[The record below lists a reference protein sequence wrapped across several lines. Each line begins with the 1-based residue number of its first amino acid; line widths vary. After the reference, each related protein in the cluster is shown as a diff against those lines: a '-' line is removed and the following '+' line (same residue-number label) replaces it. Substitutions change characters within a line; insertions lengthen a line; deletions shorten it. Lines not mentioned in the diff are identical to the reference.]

1 MNAEDKL
8 VVRRISN
15 GTVIDHIPAGR
26 ALKVLGILGIT
37 GDEGY
42 TVALVMNVHSGK
54 LGKKDIVKVE
64 GRELSKEEVDKIAL
78 VAPTA
83 TINIVRDY
91 EVVEKRRVELP
102 GMIEGIVR
110 CVNPKCVTNAPREAA
125 RPRFRVISRE
135 PLKLVCEYCTEYL
148 SEDEVIAQLAGS

>member
-1 MNAEDKL
+1 MSEEL
-8 VVRRISN
+8 VVRRISD

-26 ALKVLGILGIT
+26 ALKVLRILGIT
-37 GDEGY
+37 GDEGLM
-42 TVALVMNVHSGK
+42 VSLVMNVYSKK

-91 EVVEKRRVELP
+91 EVVDKRRVELP
-102 GMIEGIVR
+102 DKIEGIVK
-110 CVNPKCVTNAPREAA
+110 CVNPKCVTNAPREAVKPA
-125 RPRFRVISRE
+125 FTVISRK
-135 PLKLVCEYCTEYL
+135 PLKLVCEYCGEYL
-148 SEDEVIAQLAGS
+148 TEEEVIAQLTGA

>member
-1 MNAEDKL
+1 MSEEL

-26 ALKVLGILGIT
+26 ALKVLRILGIT
-37 GDEGY
+37 GEEGY
-42 TVALVMNVHSGK
+42 MVSMVMNVYSKK

-64 GRELSKEEVDKIAL
+64 GRELSSEEVNKIAL

-91 EVVEKRRVELP
+91 EVVEKRKVELP
-102 GMIEGIVR
+102 DRIEGIVR
-110 CVNPKCVTNAPREAA
+110 CVNPKCVTNAPREAVH
-125 RPRFRVISRE
+125 PSFRVISRK
-135 PLKLVCEYCTEYL
+135 PLKLVCEYCGEYL
-148 SEDEVIAQLAGS
+148 TEEEVIAQLAGT